1 MTHPL
6 SRKVIFWP
14 LIPQTLGHF
23 TPYYIKT
30 SDQTEI
36 SPSENSRQ
44 PKKHR
49 LSKSGKWQ
57 FLSRG
62 RIRLGQVAARISQNR
77 SRLQFTVIYLG
88 PLSPITSYRAFS
100 LLTSILSSILAI
112 VSQVFHIFQRKVPI
126 SRDARFPPILRCWY
140 WHSSWLSG

>member
-44 PKKHR
+44 PKKHTA
-49 LSKSGKWQ
+49 SQKVGSDN
-57 FLSRG
+57 FSRG

-126 SRDARFPPILRCWY
+126 SRDARFPPILRC
-140 WHSSWLSG
+140 

>member
-44 PKKHR
+44 PKKHTASQKVGSDNSR
-49 LSKSGKWQ
+49 EGGYDWDRWQ
-57 FLSRG
+57 
-62 RIRLGQVAARISQNR
+62 LGSAKTDLDSN
-77 SRLQFTVIYLG
+77 
-88 PLSPITSYRAFS
+88 S
-100 LLTSILSSILAI
+100 L
-112 VSQVFHIFQRKVPI
+112 
-126 SRDARFPPILRCWY
+126 
-140 WHSSWLSG
+140 

>member
-1 MTHPL
+1 MAFNSTNIGSFYTILHQDISSNRDFSEREL
-6 SRKVIFWP
+6 SAAK
-14 LIPQTLGHF
+14 
-23 TPYYIKT
+23 KT
-30 SDQTEI
+30 
-36 SPSENSRQ
+36 
-44 PKKHR
+44 HR